1 MCYPISTLY
10 CQYIFSFF
18 CDIFGAA
25 SGNSANRL
33 AAGGIRLPI
42 LREKTIQEIKK
53 RPIFYSG
60 NDMKKILMITTSHNK
75 LGDTGLQ
82 TGLWLGEFTSAYFVF
97 TDAGFEV
104 EVASPR
110 GRVVPIDPA
119 SIIRGY
125 APPSCK
131 RWFALNSQLLAS
143 SKKLSQI
150 DPSQYDALFYPGG
163 HGPMWDLRKNVHNK
177 KIAEAFFADNRPVGA
192 VCHGVAALLSAR
204 AASGEPVLA
213 GRKLTGFSNA
223 EEEIGGMKKIVP
235 FLLEDEIKKCGA
247 NYSKSA
253 PFCLHVVSDGSLITG
268 QNQVS
273 AKFAAKALLG
283 VLAQKY
289 AYA

>member
-1 MCYPISTLY
+1 MCYPISGGY

-18 CDIFGAA
+18 CDIFGATL
-25 SGNSANRL
+25 GNFANWL

-42 LREKTIQEIKK
+42 LREKTIQDFKK

-97 TDAGFEV
+97 TDAGYEV

-119 SIIRGY
+119 SIIRSY

-204 AASGEPVLA
+204 TPSGKSVLA
-213 GRKLTGFSNA
+213 ERKLTGFSNA
-223 EEEIGGMKKIVP
+223 EEEIGGMKKVVP

-253 PFCLHVVSDGSLITG
+253 PFCLHVVGDGALITG
-268 QNQVS
+268 QNQIS
-273 AKFAAKALLG
+273 AKFAARALLG
-283 VLAQKY
+283 ILEKKY